1 MTPGASVQAT
11 TKHKLRR
18 KCRLDNL
25 VFGADGRV
33 AAVLDWELS
42 TLGHPLADLA
52 YSAMPYHLPTGTPAL
67 PSLPDPLPPGT
78 LLLQIISYGW
88 GGQTWRISFFTCSA

>member
-1 MTPGASVQAT
+1 
-11 TKHKLRR
+11 
-18 KCRLDNL
+18 

-78 LLLQIISYGW
+78 LLL
-88 GGQTWRISFFTCSA
+88 